1 VGGVDVLEQ
10 RGEHR
15 VLGDGGRAAEEVEE
29 GQGEEAGGE
38 PGGGA
43 EGMQW
48 LPRCHLRDSCRY
60 KTAMVAA

>member
-1 VGGVDVLEQ
+1 MEE

-15 VLGDGGRAAEEVEE
+15 VLGNGGRAAEEVEE

-48 LPRCHLRDSCRY
+48 LPRRHLRTTRAKHDCLTLKAVRL
-60 KTAMVAA
+60 